1 MFDIGWAELAII
13 GVVALIV
20 VGPKDLPVVLRTG
33 AHWLRQARKLSREF
47 QSGVDSIVRE
57 ADLDDAKKIV
67 TSARQ
72 GTLKRQIETAI
83 DPTGEMK
90 RSLDPKTQMADT
102 NAEAK
107 RKAAA
112 KTATA
117 SPATPAIAA
126 PAGAEAAGTA
136 QAAIVDAVPAAT
148 VAPASPPVGTPA
160 VSTADKAVPVA
171 APIEPARNTGG

>member
-1 MFDIGWAELAII
+1 MFDIGWAELAVI

-90 RSLDPKTQMADT
+90 RSLDPKAAMSDT
-102 NAEAK
+102 DAEAK

-112 KTATA
+112 KTATPN
-117 SPATPAIAA
+117 PATPAIAA
-126 PAGAEAAGTA
+126 PTGTDTAATPA
-136 QAAIVDAVPAAT
+136 STVDAAPSAT
-148 VAPASPPVGTPA
+148 VAPESPAAGTPV
-160 VSTADKAVPVA
+160 VSPADKAAPAA
-171 APIEPARNTGG
+171 APVEPARNTGS

>member
-33 AHWLRQARKLSREF
+33 AHWMRQARKLSREF

-72 GTLKRQIETAI
+72 GTLKRQIESTI

-90 RSLDPKTQMADT
+90 RSLDPNTPVHD
-102 NAEAK
+102 N
-107 RKAAA
+107 KAAA
-112 KTATA
+112 GK
-117 SPATPAIAA
+117 PAIVTPAIAA
-126 PAGAEAAGTA
+126 PAATEPPTATVDAAPSMPASQPAEAA
-136 QAAIVDAVPAAT
+136 VAVPADK
-148 VAPASPPVGTPA
+148 PA
-160 VSTADKAVPVA
+160 
-171 APIEPARNTGG
+171 EPAGKIGS